1 MNFLENLASEW
12 YEYHY
17 KCFIRR
23 NVRFGKREKGGYDN
37 ELDIL
42 AYHPQTRKLVHI
54 EPSSDASSWKERKER
69 YLKKKFIYSHDDYE
83 EILNCK
89 IKSVQKI
96 ALVGFSKKPTTD
108 LKWRPDIE
116 VKPVPNFLSEIA
128 EKIRS
133 EKGIHNMAIP
143 ENYPLLRAIQATLNW
158 CVDYK

>member
-12 YEYHY
+12 YEYRH

-23 NVRFGKREKGGYDN
+23 NVRYGKRKKGGYDN

-42 AYHPQTRKLVHI
+42 AYDPQTQNLVHI
-54 EPSSDASSWKERKER
+54 EPSSDALSWRERKER

-83 EILNCK
+83 KILNCK
-89 IKSVQKI
+89 IKSVKKI

-108 LKWRPDIE
+108 LEWGAGIK
-116 VKPVPNFLSEIA
+116 VKPVPIFLNEIA
-128 EKIRS
+128 EEIRS
-133 EKGIHNMAIP
+133 EKGINNMAIP

-158 CVDYK
+158 CVD